1 MKVKLTE
8 KLLAGASRR
17 EVVLEKVI
25 ELDDKEKL
33 PAGAVKVPDDTEAHD
48 WKEVNN

>member
-8 KLLAGASRR
+8 TVVAGASQR
-17 EVVLEKVI
+17 VVTIDKVI

-33 PAGAVKVPDDTEAHD
+33 PAGAVKVPDDTEVHD
-48 WKEVNN
+48 WKQVIN

>member
-8 KLLAGASRR
+8 KLLAGASQR
-17 EVVLEKVI
+17 EVTLVKVI

-33 PAGAVKVPDDTEAHD
+33 PAGAVKVPDETEVHD